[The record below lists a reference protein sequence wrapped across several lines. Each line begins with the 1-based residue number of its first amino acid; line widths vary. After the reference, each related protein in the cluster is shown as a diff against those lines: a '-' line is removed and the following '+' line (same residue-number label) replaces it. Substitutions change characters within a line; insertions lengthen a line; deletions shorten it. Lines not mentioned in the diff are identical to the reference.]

1 MLHLVS
7 QRGKIQY
14 LRYEFVNFNLL
25 SKFQNIEIDS
35 ASIIYVFY
43 NSRMLQAEVLFNLRQ
58 LIEDESTVWMKSYI
72 IKSSNIITV
81 FIVISLRSSKH
92 VEG

>member
-43 NSRMLQAEVLFNLRQ
+43 NCRMLQDEVLFNLRR
-58 LIEDESTVWMKSYI
+58 LIEDESTV
-72 IKSSNIITV
+72 
-81 FIVISLRSSKH
+81 
-92 VEG
+92 